1 MFIGTKLGIYA
12 STGVAAFVNE
22 YSLDFDG
29 VDEYLEAT
37 SITPLLIPSDE
48 PQSLSIWF
56 KATNE
61 TDDRGY
67 LWARANP
74 NGHQTGILLRL
85 DYYGVFEFI
94 YANSLSGNVY
104 ARVSV
109 NAVGWLDDA
118 WHNIVCTYDGSED
131 TSGMT
136 IYVDGS
142 DASASST
149 KNTLSITSVG
159 AGTLRFGISPVGN
172 QPYLGKLEEASFWD
186 KELSSGEADEI
197 YNSGLPTDLT
207 AHSAAANLIGWWRMG
222 DGATY
227 PTIPDASTNSS
238 SGSMENMESGDIN
251 TDVPT

>member
-12 STGVAAFVNE
+12 SAGEAASAFSNV

-29 VDEYLEAT
+29 VNDYLECT
-37 SITPLLIPSDE
+37 SVTPLLIPSDE

-56 KATNE
+56 KASNE

-67 LWARANP
+67 LWSRNALNAS
-74 NGHQTGILLRL
+74 QAGIVLRL
-85 DYYGVFEFI
+85 TYYGVFEFI
-94 YANSLSGNVY
+94 VANSINANVY
-104 ARVSV
+104 ARVAV

-149 KNTLSITSVG
+149 KNS
-159 AGTLRFGISPVGN
+159 
-172 QPYLGKLEEASFWD
+172 
-186 KELSSGEADEI
+186 LSSDS
-197 YNSGLPTDLT
+197 N
-207 AHSAAANLIGWWRMG
+207 
-222 DGATY
+222 
-227 PTIPDASTNSS
+227 
-238 SGSMENMESGDIN
+238 
-251 TDVPT
+251 VPKYSPS